1 MSDVNEKAAARDATN
16 WAKKVST
23 LNVAEVPEGAVA
35 INVEGKR
42 LAGPIQGFGK
52 MWQKTYQVRLP
63 QEKVSATDLIATW
76 KQRFPEFW
84 PEGNSFYAPLTGIEP
99 GEVALIGMTLPGK
112 MKLSTGVM
120 VLYADEE
127 SFTLMTP
134 QGHMFAG
141 WITFSATERGGETV
155 AQAQVL
161 MRASDPIFEMGL
173 TMGGHKQ
180 EDRFWEQT
188 LTALATHF
196 DSAAGARRHAGG
208 VRRQEAPVVQVAERL
223 ALFGDP
229 LDAVH
234 ARRAGARDEALVCLT
249 RSSSARAPTAS
260 RRRSSSPAPATRC
273 GCSRRRTRSGAGRA
287 RRS

>member
-1 MSDVNEKAAARDATN
+1 MSDMEQQAAARDATN

-23 LNVAEVPEGAVA
+23 LNVSEVPEGAVN

-42 LAGPIQGFGK
+42 LASPLQGFGK

-63 QEKVSATDLIATW
+63 AERVAPGELIATW

-84 PEGNSFYAPLTGIEP
+84 PEGNMFYGPLTGIEP
-99 GEVALIGMTLPGK
+99 GEVALLNMTLPGR

-134 QGHMFAG
+134 EGHMFAG
-141 WITFSATERGGETV
+141 WITFSATCVDGETV

-180 EDRFWEQT
+180 EDRFWAHT
-188 LTALATHF
+188 LSSVAAHF
-196 DSAAGARRHAGG
+196 GHEDAE
-208 VRRQEAPVVQVAERL
+208 VDTQVVCVDKRRQWSRWRNVWQ
-223 ALFGDP
+223 
-229 LDAVH
+229 
-234 ARRAGARDEALVCLT
+234 
-249 RSSSARAPTAS
+249 SSAIRSTLYMLGAPLRGVKRLVA
-260 RRRSSSPAPATRC
+260 
-273 GCSRRRTRSGAGRA
+273 
-287 RRS
+287 